1 MANSPSVNSGS
12 PIGNRESSR
21 HLASTVLSKTSSPS
35 TTSPENGSSKG
46 SISKRRL
53 ESELTFRMNPKR
65 GNHIKRSLS
74 DVQDRT
80 EFWAKPDAAPF
91 NPSHSS
97 ATVQNNQTPTYV
109 PDPPNWE
116 TNPAW
121 CYLQSMHPLYKS
133 IYLVRQSFTDGS
145 RTGYVLG
152 RGEDCDI
159 ILPLTQVSKRHCTIY
174 MESGNDGRYKG
185 ISIYINDTSKNG
197 TFVNGVTIGSGKRV
211 MLKSGDQIR
220 LFYPE
225 AVEAGE
231 NDLTCFRVILP
242 PTFEV
247 GTFHE
252 DYKIDDTLGKGYF
265 ALVSRA
271 VPKKSGV
278 PVAVKIITKSRC
290 VRKPKMLPS
299 IIQEISILMSLEA
312 HPCIM
317 KIEKVYNEP
326 DFIYLVLELVEHGE
340 LFDYITKSKLDEEKT
355 RFIFWQLFDSINF
368 LHKKGIVHRDL
379 KPENILLADKD
390 TLHIKLIDF
399 GLAKEQQAG
408 EKLMTQCGTP
418 TYVAPEVLKHS
429 STRAYGKECD
439 LWSLGVMLYICLS
452 GYPPFDEA
460 VGPPSMEEQIV
471 NGIYS
476 FDHSPWENISSE
488 AKKLI
493 RGLLTVDP
501 DNRFTLHQA
510 MNSPWMMMDIESL
523 KRRIKRVHPQWT
535 VKPKTTEIVEE
546 DAITT
551 QIANY

>member
-1 MANSPSVNSGS
+1 MASSHSVNRDP
-12 PIGNRESSR
+12 PIGANIEGEKRHIPLTALSRRSST
-21 HLASTVLSKTSSPS
+21 ATI
-35 TTSPENGSSKG
+35 SPENGSSKG
-46 SISKRRL
+46 SIPKRRL
-53 ESELTFRMNPKR
+53 ESESTFTIN
-65 GNHIKRSLS
+65 S
-74 DVQDRT
+74 
-80 EFWAKPDAAPF
+80 DAAPF
-91 NPSHSS
+91 GPSQSS
-97 ATVQNNQTPTYV
+97 ATVQNIIQTPTYV

-116 TNPAW
+116 TNSAW
-121 CYLQSMHPLYKS
+121 CYLQSMHPSYKS
-133 IYLVRQSFTDGS
+133 IYLDRQSCTDGS

-152 RGEDCDI
+152 RADDCDI
-159 ILPLTQVSKRHCTIY
+159 TLRLTQVSKRHCTIY

-225 AVEAGE
+225 ATEACE

-252 DYKIDDTLGKGYF
+252 DYKIDNTLGKGYF

-379 KPENILLADKD
+379 KPENILLANMD

-408 EKLMTQCGTP
+408 EKLVTQCGTP

-501 DNRFTLHQA
+501 DNRFTIHQA
-510 MNSPWMMMDIESL
+510 MNSPWMLMDIEGL
-523 KRRIKRVHPQWT
+523 KRRIKRVHPQWI
-535 VKPKTTEIVEE
+535 VRPKTAEIVEE